1 MVVPYLVPSIRPN
14 YSRDKEENTN
24 SILYASQGILDPKSP
39 SIYVSSVLIPHGI
52 VVLFFSFA
60 HCTTIGSD
68 IS

>member
-39 SIYVSSVLIPHGI
+39 SIYVSSVLIFLVG
-52 VVLFFSFA
+52 L
-60 HCTTIGSD
+60 
-68 IS
+68 